1 MPSKLLVA
9 NWKMYPSLS
18 DSLILAQQIKH
29 FLEEMSGV
37 EVVICPPFP
46 FIFPLADLFS
56 HQPLNHLSLG
66 AQNIASFEEGAY
78 TGEVSAKQLKG
89 LVKYVIIGH
98 SERRRFF
105 SETGQQINQKLKI
118 ALEYHLKPILA
129 VGEYHKKEEKE
140 NRGRPRK
147 EEEAGDIIKQLRA
160 ALEGVPAADIR
171 NIIIAYEPVW
181 AIGTGEA
188 ATAAYTHIQVAR
200 LRKVVGGEA
209 KVLYGGSV
217 NSKNIASF
225 LRQGGVDGV
234 LAATS
239 TLKAREFREMIR
251 IASEI

>member
-1 MPSKLLVA
+1 M
-9 NWKMYPSLS
+9 
-18 DSLILAQQIKH
+18 ILAQQIKH
-29 FLEEMSGV
+29 YLEEESGV

-56 HQPLNHLSLG
+56 HQPLNHLFLG
-66 AQNIASFEEGAY
+66 AQNIAPWEEGAY

-105 SETGQQINQKLKI
+105 GEKNQQINQKLKI
-118 ALEYHLKPILA
+118 ALEYNLKPILA
-129 VGEYHKKEEKE
+129 VGEYYKTEGSQS
-140 NRGRPRK
+140 RGRPRK
-147 EEEAGDIIKQLRA
+147 EEEAGDIIKQLHA
-160 ALEGVPAADIR
+160 ALEGVPAANIR

-188 ATAAYTHIQVAR
+188 ASPAYTLTQVAR
-200 LRKVVGGEA
+200 LRKVVGGEI

-217 NSKNIASF
+217 NSKNIAAF
-225 LRQGGVDGV
+225 LKQAGVDGV

-239 TLKAREFREMIR
+239 TLKAKEFMEMVR
-251 IASEI
+251 IANVI